1 MAIRA
6 KALLRKSLRSI
17 YYQLRI
23 NEVLVDES
31 CPRRTLRGDRA
42 IEWSW
47 VIRHLPHDPASV
59 LDVGC
64 VQSTLSATAA
74 RLGHEVTAVDLR
86 EIEYEL
92 DNVRF
97 LRADIRELSLPVGSF
112 SVIMNSSTIEHVGLA
127 GRYGSCDDPD
137 GDLRGMRNL
146 RTLLSPHGRMILT
159 IPVGCDAI
167 YAPLHRI
174 YGQERLPQLMA
185 GFRIAEQE
193 YYLKDEEDRW
203 TLCSAERALTEVG
216 SEEYYG
222 LGLFVLERDSERP
235 A

>member
-1 MAIRA
+1 MTTRA
-6 KALLRKSLRSI
+6 NAMLRKGLRRL

-23 NEVLVDES
+23 NEVLFDKS
-31 CPRRTLRGDRA
+31 SGRRTLRGDRA

-74 RLGHEVTAVDLR
+74 RLGHAVTAVDLR
-86 EIEYEL
+86 EIEYEIH
-92 DNVRF
+92 NVRF
-97 LRADIRELSLPVGSF
+97 LRADIRHLRLPVGKF

-127 GRYGSCDDPD
+127 GRYDSRGDPD

-146 RTLLSPHGRMILT
+146 RMLLNPNGRMILT
-159 IPVGCDAI
+159 IPIGCDAV

-174 YGQERLPQLMA
+174 YGRDRLPQLMA
-185 GFRIAEQE
+185 GFRIVEQE
-193 YYLKDEEDRW
+193 YWLKDEDDRW
-203 TLCSAERALTEVG
+203 ILCTVERALTEVG

-222 LGLFVLERDSERP
+222 LGLFVLESDSEHP
-235 A
+235 L